1 MANNKELSILKWAG
15 IALACLSTVFTLAI
29 VGSHL
34 SGRLVG
40 LGKMG
45 IVGTVG
51 AELMSIICAW
61 LAVSERARVA
71 GVAMI
76 CQIVLTGILLV
87 NASIALDLDWQ
98 ETVATKAAERQ
109 LTILKQAADEQ
120 RKLIETQAEEQRKLI
135 EQQAALAAQLSQQDK
150 RLARDF
156 VKAGQTTSTL
166 PGVGSASNTKPATTT
181 QEKDSAP
188 LDVAKLSIYERYG
201 LTVVPLFLAL
211 LTVIALG
218 LAAHGRDDNDSSA
231 RTTKSSNKAE
241 FRLGKT
247 DDWTDALA
255 ELGSA
260 KPPTLASQK
269 RDRKNDFLASQKRE
283 RKTVSLA
290 SQKHDETSVEIK
302 APKGKGQKSQT
313 VKISGLT
320 FRVRLSDRGYRVM
333 LLTVEQGRQHEPYLV
348 SFRRPEWKAVEHKSA
363 AFLEKVKE
371 KLRARIVKA
380 DDNEAAKLKTLLTTI
395 EEASK

>member
-181 QEKDSAP
+181 QETKESLP

-269 RDRKNDFLASQKRE
+269 RNRKTIPLASQK
-283 RKTVSLA
+283 TNSLA